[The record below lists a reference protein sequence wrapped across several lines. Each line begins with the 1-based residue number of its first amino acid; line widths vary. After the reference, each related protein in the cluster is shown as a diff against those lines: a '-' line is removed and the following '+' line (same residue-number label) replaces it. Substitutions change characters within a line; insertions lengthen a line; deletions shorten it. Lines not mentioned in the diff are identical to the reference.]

1 MTPNPH
7 AAGWTDPLDAE
18 VVAHARVL
26 PLDVVQAKGNGH
38 AGTAVSL
45 TPALYLLFQE
55 VLRHDPAEPTW
66 PGRDRFVLSA
76 GHASLALYLQ
86 LFLCGYGV
94 EVDDLRKA
102 RTLGSLTPG
111 HPEYGHTPGVETTT
125 GPLGQG
131 LATAVG
137 MALGARRL
145 RGLLDPDAPAGQSPF
160 DHRIWCV
167 AGDGDLQEGI
177 SHEAGALAG
186 VQRLGALTVVWD
198 DNRIS
203 IEGDTAVATAED
215 VPARFAAYGWRVV
228 DCADAE
234 DPAQVRAAFAA
245 ALEPDADGERPTFI
259 RLRTRIGHPMPTVG
273 GTAAAHSGAPGA
285 DEVAATKAALGLDPE
300 QSFSL
305 PQHLL
310 DHARRVIRRGDA
322 ARAQWQ
328 QSVAAWRASAPA
340 DRVALYDRLHA
351 AELPAGWADTL
362 PRFPA
367 GSAPVATRVASNKAL
382 VAVADQLPELWGGSA
397 DLVETNGMLVPHWR
411 SVLAPGVTSEE
422 WPGGPYGELLHF
434 GIREHAMAAIAN
446 GILLDGPTRPVVATF
461 FVFSDYLRPA
471 LRLSALMRLP
481 AVHVWTHDSV
491 ALGEDG
497 PTHQPVEHLWAA
509 RAMPRLA
516 VVRPADAN
524 ETTAA
529 WMRTLQTRD
538 RPTALVLSRQALPVL
553 GDPEATIA
561 GALRGGYVVA
571 PAEDDVEP
579 TSGAESTPD
588 VLLLATGS
596 EVSVAVSARARLAT
610 LGVSARVVSL
620 PCLEWFEAEPQEYR
634 DAVLP
639 PAVAARVSVEAGT
652 AQGWWR
658 YLGTSGE
665 AVSVEDFGASGD
677 GQQVL
682 AACGVSVEAV
692 VDAALRS
699 HARVTGEAAARLS
712 EATATV
718 PAAGH

>member
-1 MTPNPH
+1 M
-7 AAGWTDPLDAE
+7 AATLSPGWGHPLDAE

-86 LFLCGYGV
+86 LFLSGYGL
-94 EVDDLRKA
+94 ELEDLRLA

-131 LATAVG
+131 LAMAVG

-145 RGLLDPDAPAGQSPF
+145 RGLLDPDMAAGTSPF
-160 DHRIWCV
+160 DHRVWCV

-186 VQRLGALTVVWD
+186 HLRLGALVVVWD
-198 DNRIS
+198 DNRVS
-203 IEGDTAVATAED
+203 IEGDTSVATSED
-215 VPARFAAYGWRVV
+215 VAARFAAYGWRVV
-228 DCADAE
+228 ECDDAE
-234 DPAQVRAAFAA
+234 DPAALRAAFTAATSPAA
-245 ALEPDADGERPTFI
+245 AGDHERPTFL
-259 RLRTRIGHPMPTVG
+259 RLRTRIGYPMPTVG
-273 GTAAAHSGAPGA
+273 GTAAAHSGAPGPE
-285 DEVAATKAALGLDPE
+285 EVAATKIALGLDPTR
-300 QSFSL
+300 SFDF

-310 DHARRVIRRGDA
+310 DHTRRVGERGAATRRAWTAGLT
-322 ARAQWQ
+322 
-328 QSVAAWRASAPA
+328 AWRARASAA
-340 DRVALYDRLHA
+340 RVELHDRLQA
-351 AELPAGWADTL
+351 GELPRGWVDAL
-362 PRFPA
+362 PRHPVE
-367 GSAPVATRVASNKAL
+367 SAPVATRVASNRVL
-382 VAVADQLPELWGGSA
+382 VAAAAALPELWGGSA
-397 DLVETNGMLVPHWR
+397 DLAETNGMLVPGWR
-411 SVLAPGVTSEE
+411 SVLPPGTSSDE
-422 WPGGPYGELLHF
+422 WPGDPYGEMLHF

-446 GILLDGPTRPVVATF
+446 GITLAGPTRPVVATF

-471 LRLSALMRLP
+471 LRLSALMERPVL
-481 AVHVWTHDSV
+481 HVWTHDSV

-497 PTHQPVEHLWAA
+497 PTHQPVEHLWSA
-509 RAMPRLA
+509 RAVPRLA

-529 WMRTLQTRD
+529 WIRALQTRD
-538 RPTALVLSRQALPVL
+538 RPIALVLSRQALPVL
-553 GDPEATIA
+553 GDPEATIE

-571 PAEDDVEP
+571 PTPEEAD
-579 TSGAESTPD
+579 AAPD

-596 EVSVAVSARARLAT
+596 EVALALAARERLAVAG
-610 LGVSARVVSL
+610 LSARVVSL
-620 PCLEWFEAEPQEYR
+620 PCLEWFDAEPEEYR

-639 PAVAARVSVEAGT
+639 PSVTARVSVEAGT

-658 YLGTSGE
+658 YLGSWGE
-665 AVSVEDFGASGD
+665 AVSVEDFGASGKGD
-677 GQQVL
+677 EVL
-682 AACGVSVEAV
+682 AACGITVEAV
-692 VDAALRS
+692 VAAALRS
-699 HARVTGEAAARLS
+699 HARTTGSAPMRDQDL
-712 EATATV
+712 TAV
-718 PAAGH
+718 GVDS